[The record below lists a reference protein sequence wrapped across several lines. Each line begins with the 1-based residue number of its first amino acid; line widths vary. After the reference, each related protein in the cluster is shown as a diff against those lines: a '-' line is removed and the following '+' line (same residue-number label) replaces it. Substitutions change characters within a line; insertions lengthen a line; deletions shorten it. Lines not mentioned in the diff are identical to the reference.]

1 MEYGLSEET
10 LQKIIVVFKAFPSIK
25 QAILYG
31 SRAKGNF
38 KNGSDID
45 ITLVGQELNLT
56 ILGKIEW
63 ELDDLLLPYTFD
75 VSIFHHIA
83 NAELVEH
90 INRVG
95 KKIYESS

>member
-1 MEYGLSEET
+1 MEYGLSEEN
-10 LQKIIVVFKAFPSIK
+10 LQRIIDVFGRFPYIQ
-25 QAILYG
+25 QAILYC

-45 ITLVGQELNLT
+45 ITLVGQDLNLI

-75 VSIFHHIA
+75 LSIFHHIS